1 MSLAFAD
8 FKHGKVN
15 VAGGQLH
22 YRIGGAGQPVVLLH
36 GWPQHSLQ
44 WHSVAPRLAE
54 RYQVVVPDLPGC
66 GGSSIPRA
74 GYDKRTIAAKV
85 RELVRQLNL
94 GPVKL
99 VGYDHGAGVAYN
111 YACVDS
117 GDVSHLTIVEFVL
130 PGCGYEKAMMPSP
143 DWHIGSNWQLAF
155 FTVPEVAEFAFRGR
169 ERELLTWFFWHGSCN
184 PAAVIPAHLD
194 EYVDQIAK
202 PGALRAGIEYYAAV
216 WQDIEINKENMQRK
230 LAMPVL
236 GIGGRCNAGEMVG
249 KALAIM
255 AERVGTAV
263 VEGAGHWVSDELHPV
278 RRPTTS
284 SKNSTLRSARRS
296 KPRRGQHH
304 AARWLHSRRPGLG
317 RDRIFAFFRQRS
329 TLRALPVVLAESSR

>member
-15 VAGGQLH
+15 IAGGQLH
-22 YRIGGAGQPVVLLH
+22 YRIGGAGEPVVLLH

-66 GGSSIPRA
+66 GGSSIPRG
-74 GYDKRTIAAKV
+74 GYDKRTIASKV
-85 RELVRQLNL
+85 AELVHQLKL

-111 YACVDS
+111 YACADS
-117 GDVSHLTIVEFVL
+117 GNVSHLAIVEFVL
-130 PGCGYEKAMMPSP
+130 PGCGYEKAMMPTP
-143 DWHIGSNWQLAF
+143 DWHTGSNWQLAF

-184 PAAVIPAHLD
+184 PAAVALAHLD

-216 WQDIEINKENMQRK
+216 WQDVEINKENMQRK
-230 LAMPVL
+230 LAADPRSDVCFTPKSNARAADS
-236 GIGGRCNAGEMVG
+236 RCG
-249 KALAIM
+249 
-255 AERVGTAV
+255 
-263 VEGAGHWVSDELHPV
+263 S
-278 RRPTTS
+278 
-284 SKNSTLRSARRS
+284 
-296 KPRRGQHH
+296 
-304 AARWLHSRRPGLG
+304 
-317 RDRIFAFFRQRS
+317 
-329 TLRALPVVLAESSR
+329 

>member
-8 FKHGKVN
+8 FKHGKAN
-15 VAGGQLH
+15 LAGGQLH
-22 YRIGGAGQPVVLLH
+22 YRVGGAGEPVVLLH

-74 GYDKRTIAAKV
+74 GYDKRTIATKV
-85 RELVRQLNL
+85 AELVHQLKL

-111 YACVDS
+111 YACADS
-117 GDVSHLTIVEFVL
+117 GNVSHLAIVEFVL

-143 DWHIGSNWQLAF
+143 DWHTGSNWQLAF

-184 PAAVIPAHLD
+184 PAAVAPAHLD
-194 EYVDQIAK
+194 EYVDQISK

-216 WQDIEINKENMQRK
+216 WADIEINKENMQRK
-230 LAMPVL
+230 LTMPVL

-249 KALAIM
+249 KALASV
-255 AERVGTAV
+255 AERVSTAV
-263 VEGAGHWVSDELHPV
+263 VESAGHWVSDENPEEL
-278 RRPTTS
+278 
-284 SKNSTLRSARRS
+284 
-296 KPRRGQHH
+296 
-304 AARWLHSRRPGLG
+304 SRLLLEF
-317 RDRIFAFFRQRS
+317 FAK
-329 TLRALPVVLAESSR
+329 T